1 MRSTFMGLETNKRG
15 LYTQQSALYTTGH
28 NISNANTLGYS
39 RQRVNMT
46 ATAGYPGV
54 GLNAGT
60 MPGFLGTGVQAGSI
74 TRIRDSFIDQQFRQE
89 SNKLGYWES
98 QSKAIEQME
107 NVLNEPSH
115 YGLQKSLSEFW
126 QSLQDLATN
135 PSESGARSVAV
146 RKGEA
151 VADSFNYMHKS
162 LTEIQTN
169 LGTEIKHTTKE
180 INSLLDQ
187 IAKVNEQIKSVEPN
201 GYIPNDLYDQRDLLL
216 DDLAELVPI
225 EVSYEPSG
233 GRAVDG
239 EAEGWAVVKLK
250 TEDGPITL
258 VRGHEA
264 VKIEAEFVEDYDGE
278 NAPVTGINFLKTF
291 DDKGNLTDETGEVEV
306 DQLINLG
313 KFKSLMNAYGV
324 PGEDGEVE
332 GLYPDMLD
340 KLNVMANVFA
350 QEFNE
355 IHQGGTDLK
364 GEQGTEFFVTKDGSQ
379 DSITAGNITV
389 SKELINNPGKFAAS
403 DSEVGQ
409 VEEGNGKN
417 AEKLAAL
424 QFKTDFE
431 VADIDLD
438 GATLETYFQAIIGDL
453 GVEGMEANKLV
464 HNTSTLLGAVE
475 HRRASI
481 SSVSLDEEMTDMIKF
496 QQAYN
501 ASARMITVVD
511 ETLDKII
518 NGMGVVGR

>member
-1 MRSTFMGLETNKRG
+1 MRSTFMGLETSKRG
-15 LYTQQSALYTTGH
+15 LHTQQSGLYTTGH

-39 RQRVNMT
+39 RQRVNME
-46 ATAGYPGV
+46 ATSGFPGV

-60 MPGFLGTGVQAGSI
+60 MPGFIGTGVQAGSI
-74 TRIRDSFIDQQFRQE
+74 TRIRDSFVDQQFRQE
-89 SNKLGYWES
+89 SNKLGYWEA
-98 QSKAIEQME
+98 QSKAISQME
-107 NVLNEPSH
+107 DVLNEPSH

-135 PSESGARSVAV
+135 PSESGTRSVAV

-169 LGTEIKHTTKE
+169 LGTEIEHTTKD
-180 INSLLDQ
+180 INSILKQ
-187 IAKVNEQIKSVEPN
+187 IAEVNKQIKAVEPN

-225 EVSYEPSG
+225 DVEYKHSG
-233 GRAVDG
+233 GRAVEG

-250 TEDGPITL
+250 TEDGPVTL

-264 VKIEAEFVEDYDGE
+264 VEIEVEFEEDGD
-278 NAPVTGINFLKTF
+278 NPPVTGIKIEGSLDVDENGDPVDHGLI
-291 DDKGNLTDETGEVEV
+291 GHNNLTN
-306 DQLINLG
+306 IG
-313 KFKSLMNAYGV
+313 KFKSIMNAYGV
-324 PGEDGEVE
+324 PGEDNTVE

-340 KLNVMANVFA
+340 KLDKMANAFA
-350 QEFNE
+350 KEFNE
-355 IHQGGTDLK
+355 IYGSGHPLGGDDGGPEDFFQVTD
-364 GEQGTEFFVTKDGSQ
+364 GEIGGAGGIKVNEELIKDPTLFRASDEPGE
-379 DSITAGNITV
+379 AGNGENAQKLADLQ
-389 SKELINNPGKFAAS
+389 SKVIEDE
-403 DSEVGQ
+403 DSEL
-409 VEEGNGKN
+409 N
-417 AEKLAAL
+417 
-424 QFKTDFE
+424 
-431 VADIDLD
+431 
-438 GATLETYFQAIIGDL
+438 GATIETYFQSIIGDL

-501 ASARMITVVD
+501 ASARMISVVD

>member
-1 MRSTFMGLETNKRG
+1 MSSTFMGLETSKRG

-39 RQRVNMT
+39 RQRVNME

-74 TRIRDSFIDQQFRQE
+74 TRIRDSFTDHQFRQE
-89 SNKLGYWES
+89 STKLGYWES

-107 NVLNEPSH
+107 DVLNEPSH

-135 PSESGARSVAV
+135 PSESGARAVAV

-169 LGTEIKHTTKE
+169 LGTEIGHTTTE
-180 INSLLDQ
+180 INSLLNQ
-187 IAKVNEQIKSVEPN
+187 IAKVNEQIKTVEPN

-216 DDLAELVPI
+216 DDLSELVPI
-225 EVSYEPSG
+225 EVSYESSG

-250 TEDGPITL
+250 LDDGKTETL
-258 VRGHEA
+258 VHGHKA
-264 VKIEAEFVEDYDGE
+264 VKLETDPGKLVDDDGNIPIKGIKLENKLNNQGEFEDDSGTIGFE
-278 NAPVTGINFLKTF
+278 NLADI
-291 DDKGNLTDETGEVEV
+291 
-306 DQLINLG
+306 G
-313 KFKSLMNAYGV
+313 KLKSLMNSYGTS
-324 PGEDGEVE
+324 DGK
-332 GLYPDMLD
+332 GLYPDMLE
-340 KLNVMANVFA
+340 KLDTLANA
-350 QEFNE
+350 YSSEFNK
-355 IHQGGTDLK
+355 IYGGEENDSDNYPGGYPLEGNAGPST
-364 GEQGTEFFVTKDGSQ
+364 FFEGSGAGGIKVRQELIDNPNNFRASSSQ
-379 DSITAGNITV
+379 DEAGNGEIAQQLADLYF
-389 SKELINNPGKFAAS
+389 EIN
-403 DSEVGQ
+403 
-409 VEEGNGKN
+409 EG
-417 AEKLAAL
+417 
-424 QFKTDFE
+424 
-431 VADIDLD
+431 LD
-438 GATLETYFQAIIGDL
+438 GATLETYFQGIIGDL

-501 ASARMITVVD
+501 ASARMLTVVD

-518 NGMGVVGR
+518 NGMGIVGR